1 MSYGLTTYCPFPI
14 VRSMRKP
21 TPLKRAIFD
30 SGKTQKDIAESIGIT
45 ESHLSRIVNG
55 LHADEAT
62 RNALSAAL
70 NRTIADLFPVYE
82 AEAA

>member
-1 MSYGLTTYCPFPI
+1 
-14 VRSMRKP
+14 MRKP

-30 SGKTQKDIAESIGIT
+30 SGKTQKRVADEVGIN

-55 LHADEAT
+55 LHADEGT
-62 RNALSAAL
+62 RVAIAAAL
-70 NRTIADLFPVYE
+70 ERQVDELWPNAPH